1 MIFATIPEFGSTCKR
16 VFRLEGAMAQLVAHL
31 LCKQRVAGSSPAS
44 STTTTMNGEE
54 TWFFISE
61 SEEVVRNPLGIA
73 STVNPNGAKTVR
85 VFVLV
90 RVRKRCATRSV
101 ASTMVMP
108 RPCAGAPVF

>member
-44 STTTTMNGEE
+44 STVT
-54 TWFFISE
+54 
-61 SEEVVRNPLGIA
+61 
-73 STVNPNGAKTVR
+73 NPNGTKTVR

-108 RPCAGAPVF
+108 RPCAGASVF

>member
-1 MIFATIPEFGSTCKR
+1 
-16 VFRLEGAMAQLVAHL
+16 MAQLVAHL

-54 TWFFISE
+54 TCFFISE

-73 STVNPNGAKTVR
+73 STVNPNGTKTVR

-101 ASTMVMP
+101 ASTMVIP